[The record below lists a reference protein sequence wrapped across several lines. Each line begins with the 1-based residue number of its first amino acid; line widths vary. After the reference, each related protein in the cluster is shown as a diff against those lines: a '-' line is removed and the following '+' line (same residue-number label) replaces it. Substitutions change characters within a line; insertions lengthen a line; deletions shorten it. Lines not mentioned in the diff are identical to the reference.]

1 MTTTSVEIQTAEE
14 SGAHGARTA
23 ADRDINSL
31 LSEAV
36 RNTPIDVLSQH
47 QALLTAEVGR
57 AGLNFEGRPYPVS
70 LRPYALDEHSAK
82 SIATIAERFVALL
95 DVAAHVYCEDAEVR
109 SLFPAY
115 RNVERFATAL
125 PALKPIAQIC
135 RLDGLVTETGIYK
148 ILETNTDCP
157 GGVIQNGLAAGIW
170 SKMNNPLRAGLNLT
184 TSDQPFVADPDF
196 FLKSL
201 LAAHEQRTDRPARSA
216 SIVTFRGRFTNEVR
230 QMVEGLNRL
239 GVVTTTDDAAT
250 LRVVGHQVIT
260 SDGRPIDLAYNKLD
274 LRDLIDDPSI
284 EEYLDA
290 AAQGYV
296 TFLSPLICMWPLAD
310 KAVLA
315 LLSDPRFADRFS
327 AEDRAFCARHVPW
340 TRFMVDGITTAL
352 TGESVDLFSY
362 VLTNRTSLVLKPS
375 NATRG
380 QGVIVGP
387 KVTQQEWES
396 RLAEAIQDTPHVVQ
410 EYIAPKELSV
420 LHPDS
425 AQVGT
430 MWSGLDTY
438 VFGGN
443 FAGFQ
448 ARASL
453 DPVMNV
459 GQRGILMPV
468 TIHKG

>member
-1 MTTTSVEIQTAEE
+1 MTTISVEIQTPEE
-14 SGAHGARTA
+14 SGAEGAQTV
-23 ADRDINSL
+23 ADRDINLL

-47 QALLTAEVGR
+47 QTSLTAEVGS

-70 LRPYALDEHSAK
+70 LRPYALEEHDAR
-82 SIATIAERFVALL
+82 SIAGIAERFVAVL
-95 DVAAHVYCEDAEVR
+95 DVAARLYCEDAEVR

-125 PALKPIAQIC
+125 PELKPIAQIC
-135 RLDGLVTETGIYK
+135 RLDGLVTEDGTYK

-157 GGVIQNGLAAGIW
+157 GGVIQNGLAARIW
-170 SKMNNPLRAGLNLT
+170 SKMSSPLSEGMNLT

-201 LAAHEQRTDRPARSA
+201 LAAHEQRSGRPAKSA
-216 SIVTFRGRFTNEVR
+216 SIVTFRGRFSNEVR

-284 EEYLDA
+284 EEYLNA

-315 LLSDPRFADRFS
+315 LLSDPLFADRFS
-327 AEDRAFCARHVPW
+327 AEERAFCARHVPW
-340 TRFMVDGITTAL
+340 TRFMVDGTTTAL
-352 TGESVDLFSY
+352 NGESVDLFSY
-362 VLTNRTSLVLKPS
+362 VLANRASLVLKPS

-387 KVTQQEWES
+387 KVTQQEWEA
-396 RLAEAIQDTPHVVQ
+396 RLGEAIQDTPHVVQ
-410 EYIAPKELSV
+410 EYIAPKELTV

-425 AQVGT
+425 GRVET
-430 MWSGLDTY
+430 MWSGLDAY
-438 VFGGN
+438 VFGGK

-468 TIHKG
+468 TINKG